1 MRVSPHQSIPDRRR
15 TALVAAAISEFATA
29 GYRAASTNH
38 IVEAAH
44 VSKGLLF
51 HYFGDKKGLY
61 LYAVQTCI
69 TEVMRRFD
77 ERLGPTSA
85 DLFERLR
92 QYTLTKWSLIEE
104 QPSTF
109 AFLQEAMTDPPAE
122 LSDALL
128 ASTAEITALT
138 YQRLFQGINTSAFR
152 PGVTIERAMLLL
164 SWTFDGL
171 GKQYS
176 KLLRQQPL
184 DLASVRS
191 VMFAEVDTYV
201 ALLRHGIE
209 NDMGSTAK

>member
-1 MRVSPHQSIPDRRR
+1 MQAASPHPFTPDGRR
-15 TALVAAAISEFATA
+15 TALITAAISEFATA
-29 GYRAASTNH
+29 GYLAASTNH
-38 IVEAAH
+38 IVEAAG

-77 ERLGPTSA
+77 ERLGPTSP

-122 LSDALL
+122 LRDALL
-128 ASTAEITALT
+128 ASTAEITAST
-138 YQRLFQGINTSAFR
+138 YQRLFQGIDTSTFR

-171 GKQYS
+171 GKQYTT
-176 KLLRQQPL
+176 LLRQQPL
-184 DLASVRS
+184 DLASLRS
-191 VMFAEVDTYV
+191 VMFGEVDTYV

-209 NDMGSTAK
+209 TDPS

>member
-1 MRVSPHQSIPDRRR
+1 MQAASLHPSMPDCRRA
-15 TALVAAAISEFATA
+15 ALINAAISEFATA
-29 GYRAASTNH
+29 GYLAASTNR

-61 LYAVQTCI
+61 VEAVQTCI
-69 TEVMRRFD
+69 TELIRRFD
-77 ERLGPTSA
+77 ERLGPTSP

-92 QYTLTKWSLIEE
+92 QYALAKWSLVEE

-122 LSDALL
+122 LRDALL

-138 YQRLFQGINTSAFR
+138 YQRLFQGIDTSAFR
-152 PGVTIERAMLLL
+152 PGVNVEKAMHLL

-171 GKQYS
+171 GKQYAT
-176 KLLRQQPL
+176 LLRQQPL
-184 DLASVRS
+184 DLGSMRN
-191 VMFAEVDTYV
+191 VMVGEVDTYV

-209 NDMGSTAK
+209 ADSS

>member
-1 MRVSPHQSIPDRRR
+1 MRAASPHPFTPDGRR
-15 TALVAAAISEFATA
+15 TALITAAISEFATA
-29 GYRAASTNH
+29 GYLASSTNH
-38 IVEAAH
+38 IVEEAG

-77 ERLGPTSA
+77 ERLGPTSP

-122 LSDALL
+122 LRDALL
-128 ASTAEITALT
+128 ASTAEITAST
-138 YQRLFQGINTSAFR
+138 YQRLFQGIDTSAFR

-171 GKQYS
+171 GKQYTT
-176 KLLRQQPL
+176 LLRQQPL

-191 VMFAEVDTYV
+191 VMFGEVDTYV

-209 NDMGSTAK
+209 TDPS

>member
-1 MRVSPHQSIPDRRR
+1 MRAASPHPFTPDGRR
-15 TALVAAAISEFATA
+15 TALITAAISEFATA
-29 GYRAASTNH
+29 GYLASSTNH
-38 IVEAAH
+38 IVEEAG

-77 ERLGPTSA
+77 ERLGPTSP

-122 LSDALL
+122 LRDALL
-128 ASTAEITALT
+128 ASTAEITAST
-138 YQRLFQGINTSAFR
+138 YQRLFQGIDTSTFR

-171 GKQYS
+171 GKQYTT
-176 KLLRQQPL
+176 LLRQQPL
-184 DLASVRS
+184 DLASLRS
-191 VMFAEVDTYV
+191 VMFGEVDTYV

-209 NDMGSTAK
+209 TDPS

>member
-1 MRVSPHQSIPDRRR
+1 MQASPHRPVVGDRQ
-15 TALVAAAISEFATA
+15 TALITAAISEFATA
-29 GYRAASTNH
+29 GYLAASTNH

-61 LYAVQTCI
+61 IEAVQACI

-77 ERLGPTSA
+77 ERVGLASP
-85 DLFERLR
+85 DLFERLK

-104 QPSTF
+104 QPLTF
-109 AFLQEAMTDPPAE
+109 AFLQEALTDPPAE
-122 LSDALL
+122 LRDALF
-128 ASTAEITALT
+128 ASTAEITAST
-138 YQRLFQGINTSAFR
+138 YQRLFQDIDTSAFR
-152 PGVTIERAMLLL
+152 QGVTVERAMLLL

-171 GKQYS
+171 GKQYTTI
-176 KLLRQQPL
+176 LRQQPL

-209 NDMGSTAK
+209 TDPS

>member
-1 MRVSPHQSIPDRRR
+1 MPDCRR
-15 TALVAAAISEFATA
+15 TALITAAISEFATA
-29 GYRAASTNH
+29 GYLAASTNR

-61 LYAVQTCI
+61 VEAVQTCI
-69 TEVMRRFD
+69 TDLIRRFD
-77 ERLGPTSA
+77 ERLGPTSP

-92 QYTLTKWSLIEE
+92 QYALAKWSLVEE

-122 LSDALL
+122 LRADLQAATAEVA
-128 ASTAEITALT
+128 AST
-138 YQRLFQGINTSAFR
+138 YRQLFQGIDTSAFR
-152 PGVTIERAMLLL
+152 PGVTVEQAMHLL

-171 GKQYS
+171 GKQYTT
-176 KLLRQQPL
+176 LLRQQPL
-184 DLASVRS
+184 DLGSVRS
-191 VMFAEVDTYV
+191 VMFGEVDTYV

-209 NDMGSTAK
+209 TDPS

>member
-1 MRVSPHQSIPDRRR
+1 MQAASPHPFTPDGRR
-15 TALVAAAISEFATA
+15 TALITAAISEFATA
-29 GYRAASTNH
+29 GYLAASTNH
-38 IVEAAH
+38 IVEAAG

-77 ERLGPTSA
+77 ERLGPTSP

-122 LSDALL
+122 LRDALL
-128 ASTAEITALT
+128 VSTAEITAST
-138 YQRLFQGINTSAFR
+138 YQRLFQGIDTSTFR

-171 GKQYS
+171 GKQYTT
-176 KLLRQQPL
+176 LLRQQPL
-184 DLASVRS
+184 DLASLRS
-191 VMFAEVDTYV
+191 VMFGEVDTYV

-209 NDMGSTAK
+209 TDPS